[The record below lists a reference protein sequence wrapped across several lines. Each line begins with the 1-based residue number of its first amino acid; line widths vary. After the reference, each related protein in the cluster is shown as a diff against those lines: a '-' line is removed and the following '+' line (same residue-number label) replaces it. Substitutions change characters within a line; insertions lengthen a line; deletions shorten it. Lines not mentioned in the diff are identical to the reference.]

1 MKLAGFVL
9 FSVLAS
15 VASAQSRYTV
25 DDNGPADFVDL
36 PSAIAATVPGDVLIV
51 RAGSYGAGVL
61 SKGIT
66 ILCDDGVGVPS
77 FDVTGVPA
85 GQVAVISA
93 LQTQD
98 LAATSCGGTVIL
110 QHVQVTAPASNSAG
124 IGPPAF
130 DVVQCADLR
139 VYRSVF
145 LAARDGNGSSS
156 IPGATAVRVNGSR
169 AEFVR
174 CTLLGGGMGEVP
186 SCAFDLA
193 AGGIGLLVRGQSTV
207 HVAGTSIE
215 GGDGS
220 DARWICDDTWAG
232 PGGAAIDVRE
242 NSSVV
247 IAGSRGDVIR
257 GGRPGQKSYY
267 GEQGSN
273 GSALVVETGSTAR
286 HSGASLAVYGSAWPR
301 PVISAP
307 PGAATLAVPADPTLE
322 RIGGGQPGT
331 QVVLRLRG
339 PIGLL
344 ATLERGRQPLI
355 ASGTGPIPL
364 LIEALAQFALSAVPA
379 TGFVDKVVSISSV
392 DPLGTRYLWQGS
404 VSLAPFGG
412 AFVRTNSVPVIV
424 R

>member
-1 MKLAGFVL
+1 MRCARPIVLAL
-9 FSVLAS
+9 FAS
-15 VASAQSRYTV
+15 VASAQSQYIV
-25 DDNGPADFVDL
+25 DDNGPSDFVDL
-36 PSAIAATVPGDVLIV
+36 PSAVAATVPGDVLVV
-51 RAGSYGAGVL
+51 RAGSYGATVI

-66 ILCDDGVGVPS
+66 VLCDDAVSVPQL
-77 FDVTGVPA
+77 DITGVPA

-93 LQTQD
+93 IQTPE
-98 LAATSCGGTVIL
+98 LTVTSCGGTVIL
-110 QHVQVTAPASNSAG
+110 QHVQVAPPASNSASN
-124 IGPPAF
+124 GPPAL
-130 DVVQCADLR
+130 DVDQCADLR
-139 VYRSVF
+139 VYRSLF
-145 LAARDGNGSSS
+145 LAARDNSGSLFT
-156 IPGATAVRVNGSR
+156 PGADAVRVRASR

-174 CTLLGGGMGEVP
+174 CSLLGGGMGQVT
-186 SCAFDLA
+186 SCAFDIA
-193 AGGIGLLVRGQSTV
+193 GGGIGLAVRGQSSV
-207 HVAGTSIE
+207 HIAGCSIE

-220 DARWICDDTWAG
+220 DARPTCDDTWAG

-257 GGRPGQKSYY
+257 GGRPGIKSYY

-273 GSALVVETGSTAR
+273 GSALVVTAGSTAR
-286 HSGASLAVYGSAWPR
+286 YSGASLAVYSSDWPR

-307 PGAATLAVPADPTLE
+307 AGAATLAVPADPTLE

-344 ATLERGRQPLI
+344 ATLERGRQPLL
-355 ASGTGPIPL
+355 ATSQGPIPF
-364 LIEALAQFALSAVPA
+364 LIETLAQFALGVVPA
-379 TGFVDKVVSISSV
+379 TGFVDKVVTLSAN

-404 VSLAPFGG
+404 VNLGPLGG
-412 AFVRTNSVPVIV
+412 TTVRTNSVPVIL